1 MGRSIFSE
9 EVSQRAGLAR
19 NARHKIGGSK
29 SKKCPMSTDR
39 MTQRQWEKRNGEV
52 NTYRLTKPMSWAEF
66 KAYPEDLQKEYLSS
80 LVNTY
85 GANLTTLGAMFG
97 ITAATVKEFVDK
109 RGYDF
114 GFKAGHRMTAEQRES
129 WQKFLGVNNTESNN
143 MIVEPLSQREQEPIV
158 YNTTEE
164 RDIPPMSM
172 TQFSFTFQGKIDTS
186 AIANSILQ
194 LLGENGCG
202 KVEVVCTL

>member
-1 MGRSIFSE
+1 MGRSIFAE

-66 KAYPEDLQKEYLSS
+66 KAFPEDLQREYLSS

-97 ITAATVKEFVDK
+97 TSAATVKEFVDK

-114 GFKAGHRMTAEQRES
+114 GFKAGHRMTTEQRES
-129 WQKFLGVNNTESNN
+129 WKKFLGSNN
-143 MIVEPLSQREQEPIV
+143 AEGDNIMAEPSSQQEQDLIVCNAP
-158 YNTTEE
+158 EE
-164 RDIPPMSM
+164 NVIQPMSM

>member
-19 NARHKIGGSK
+19 SARYKIGGSK

-39 MTQRQWEKRNGEV
+39 MTRRQWEKRNGEV
-52 NTYRLTKPMSWAEF
+52 NTYRLTKPMTWAEF
-66 KAYPEDLQKEYLSS
+66 KAYPEDLQKEYLSN

-97 ITAATVKEFVDK
+97 TSAATVKEFVEK

-114 GFKAGHRMTAEQRES
+114 GFKVGHRMTTEQRES
-129 WQKFLGVNNTESNN
+129 WQKFLSGNDADDNGMTS
-143 MIVEPLSQREQEPIV
+143 EPSTPAQEPIV
-158 YNTTEE
+158 CNIPEE
-164 RDIPPMSM
+164 NDTPPMSM
-172 TQFSFTFQGKIDTS
+172 TQFSLTFQGKIDTA

-194 LLGENGCG
+194 LLGENSCG